1 MFLWGRSLQFVSAV
15 DGDIVGGIGG
25 PPGGLVVDVD
35 GDGALEDVE
44 VRLEWHGP
52 RVLMCADVC

>member
-1 MFLWGRSLQFVSAV
+1 MQFVSAV

-44 VRLEWHGP
+44 VCLEWHGP